1 MSSSASLPTFVPV
14 ITYLRYREG
23 NYCPELNPIISCT
36 LKVLFTGGNKSPL
49 MVDARSSMVSIVGT
63 HSTKASLGAMSCR
76 QYSFSAVL
84 LSRPWRD
91 PGGKT
96 ITSPGFTLVWTPSL

>member
-1 MSSSASLPTFVPV
+1 
-14 ITYLRYREG
+14 
-23 NYCPELNPIISCT
+23 
-36 LKVLFTGGNKSPL
+36 
-49 MVDARSSMVSIVGT
+49 
-63 HSTKASLGAMSCR
+63 LGAVSCR